1 MIYLK
6 IFIRDLRC
14 PSIEKLSVASSAGI
28 TDLSICQVAKSCPKL
43 VHLDV
48 SECPNLTNF
57 ALEQI
62 GLNCKYLTSLKKNR
76 FTGGYDP
83 ARKRMLPPEYSRT
96 SSPANAEVVMLA
108 NLMPNLKHLELRHSK
123 LSDQGLTSLLDG
135 CSKLE
140 ILDLTGCSNLTRRA
154 LEEAEAKVPKLVK
167 YKKPVISSVD
177 DERYSHW
184 RLYDERFQSGFFQ
197 F

>member
-1 MIYLK
+1 M
-6 IFIRDLRC
+6 C
-14 PSIEKLSVASSAGI
+14 E
-28 TDLSICQVAKSCPKL
+28 VAKSCPKL
-43 VHLDV
+43 VHLDI
-48 SECPNLTNF
+48 SECPKLTTF
-57 ALEQI
+57 SLEQL
-62 GLNCKYLTSLKKNR
+62 GVNCRHLTTLKKNR

-96 SSPANAEVVMLA
+96 TSPASADEEVNILV

-140 ILDLTGCSNLTRRA
+140 ILDLTGCLNLTRRA
-154 LEEAEAKVPKLVK
+154 VEEAEAKVPKLVK
-167 YKKPVISSVD
+167 YKKPALSTSD
-177 DERYSHW
+177 NERYSHW